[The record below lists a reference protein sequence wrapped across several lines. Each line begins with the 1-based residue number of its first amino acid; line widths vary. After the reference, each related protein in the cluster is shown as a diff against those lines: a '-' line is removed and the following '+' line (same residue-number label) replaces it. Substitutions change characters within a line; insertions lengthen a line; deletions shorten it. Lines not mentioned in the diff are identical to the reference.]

1 MNLKMGRGLTAFRI
15 IMDMPDWSK
24 NGDTKSTASSRSL
37 VWVIAATAM
46 SMSPMSKQNTWIER
60 FWGKGHPV
68 EQCFI
73 PHYLISDTKS
83 THIGLGSI
91 YFPINSIRGDGSR
104 GLGPP
109 LNFWIN
115 ENKCAINQNS
125 FLPDYFKM
133 SRSRS
138 LCLYWFLT
146 PTLFTWW
153 KFTTPSK

>member
-1 MNLKMGRGLTAFRI
+1 MNPQHF
-15 IMDMPDWSK
+15 IMEKYQKWNHGHHKLHSSNFFMK
-24 NGDTKSTASSRSL
+24 NVCLFPLLFHT
-37 VWVIAATAM
+37 ATAM